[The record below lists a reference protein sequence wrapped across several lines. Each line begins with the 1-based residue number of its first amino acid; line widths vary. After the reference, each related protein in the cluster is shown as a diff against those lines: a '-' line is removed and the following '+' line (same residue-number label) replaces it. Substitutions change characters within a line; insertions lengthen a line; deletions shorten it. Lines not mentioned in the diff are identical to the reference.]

1 MFNWNK
7 KEKPLLGLQGSG
19 GGLGFLAPKGGG
31 GPSHSASGA
40 TIFDV
45 ESNGRFVIQFNTPG
59 SITFTESMSSK
70 DLRIILVGGG
80 GGGSPGNAGGGGAG
94 GMMEITASTL
104 GAGTYPVSIGDGG
117 AAGPFPGNRGSNGS
131 NSTFGPG
138 LTANGGGGGGTQ
150 GDNAYVGG
158 SGGGGGYGRPGGN
171 ANQPGVSIPGT
182 YTGTNYGSAGTAH
195 ISGYAC
201 GGGGGAGSSGNWPS
215 PEPAAWDSRRGGQGR
230 TVPAPNFP
238 GVPFSGQLV
247 AGGGG
252 GSDRYNNG
260 RDTGGPGG
268 GGSGCSCGDAG
279 DGPSYPQTDPA
290 CTSSGNNG
298 TANTGGG
305 GGGSR
310 CSPSHPG
317 HPPGTGSGSGG
328 KGLCIVSYS

>member
-1 MFNWNK
+1 M
-7 KEKPLLGLQGSG
+7 PLLGMLGLG
-19 GGLGFLAPKGGG
+19 GGIARARGAS
-31 GPSHSASGA
+31 GPAHSASGA

-45 ESNGRFVIQFNTPG
+45 ESNGRAVIQFNTPG
-59 SITFTESMSSK
+59 SITFNRAMSGK

-80 GGGSPGNAGGGGAG
+80 GGGSRGNAGGGGAG
-94 GMMEITASTL
+94 GMIEITASTL
-104 GAGTYPVSIGDGG
+104 GSGTYPVSIGDGG
-117 AAGPFPGNRGSNGS
+117 SAGSPGSSPNNHGGNGS

-150 GDNAYVGG
+150 DANANTGG
-158 SGGGGGYGRPGGN
+158 SGGGAGYGRPGGS

-182 YTGTNYGSAGTAH
+182 YTGTNYGSAGAAWV
-195 ISGYAC
+195 SGYGCA
-201 GGGGGAGSSGNWPS
+201 GGGGAGSSGNWPS
-215 PEPAAWDSRRGGQGR
+215 PEPTAWDLRRGGQGR

-238 GVPFSGQLV
+238 GVPFGGQLV

-252 GSDRYNNG
+252 GSDRFNNG

-290 CTSSGNNG
+290 CTSGANNG

-310 CSPSHPG
+310 CDPNHPG
-317 HPPGTGSGSGG
+317 HPPGTGTGSGG
-328 KGLCIVSYS
+328 KGLCIVSYSL